1 LTSGDLI
8 TSVVNF
14 YLNQGGRDAF
24 APAVRRK
31 AEFHLQSIANKAWAK
46 APWHWKRK
54 TANISL
60 LADGLGTFSLP
71 TDYQSIGTRG
81 KLYISGQRFEIIH
94 EAIDVVARNRQLN
107 GGTATRPSIWALE
120 GQSAIGVKTAKVYRI
135 NSSALTLVLE
145 NYDRTPPIIVDRP
158 IAPTAVVGA
167 AGAYTGT
174 RKYGVSFVTADGETE
189 VSEASSPL
197 ALTAQKGTVTFPVS
211 LNQKVTSRKLYAT
224 VNGGTQL
231 KLLTTIS
238 DNVTTSYTD
247 EILDIN
253 LGADAPTAA
262 TAVTGLE
269 LFPSGYHESVFFDG
283 LEARLMNSQGDLR
296 DAQADSDFME
306 GIRDMWIN
314 SKEDRSRVVRLPR
327 FGATSY
333 RQ

>member
-1 LTSGDLI
+1 MTSGDLI
-8 TSVVNF
+8 TSAVLF
-14 YLNQGGRDAF
+14 YLNQGGRDTH

-81 KLYISGQRFEIIH
+81 KLYISGQNAEIIH
-94 EAIDVVARNRQLN
+94 EGADVVARNRQLN
-107 GGTATRPSIWALE
+107 GGTATRPTIWALE
-120 GQSAIGVKTAKVYRI
+120 GQSALGVKTAKVYKI

-145 NYDRTPPIIVDRP
+145 NYDRTPPIITDRP
-158 IAPTAVVGA
+158 VAPTAAVGA
-167 AGAYTGT
+167 AGAYTGV

-189 VSEASSPL
+189 VSDPSSPL
-197 ALTAQKGTVTFPVS
+197 TLTAQKGTVTVPVS
-211 LNQKVTSRKLYAT
+211 LNQKVTSRKLYGT
-224 VNGGTQL
+224 ETGGSQL
-231 KLLTTIS
+231 KLLATLS
-238 DNVTTSYTD
+238 DNVTATYSD
-247 EILDIN
+247 EILDAA
-253 LGADAPTAA
+253 LGANAPTAA

-269 LFPSGYHESVFFDG
+269 LFPSGYHESVFYDG
-283 LEARLMNSQGDLR
+283 LKARLMNSQGDMR

-306 GIRDMWIN
+306 GIRDMWVN

-327 FGATSY
+327 FGATAY